1 MPAEIT
7 VKAWFYIKYSIHSTF
22 RIPNAMKRG
31 LTFQKWYPLCYM
43 LSTNSAYNVQNH
55 AFTFCCMIFIRNA
68 IHLYFCTLAS
78 ADTHA
83 STHLNIFLLL
93 KNVQFL
99 WCAVSFF
106 VFSIIAHLQMQRSE
120 REVLLS
126 VFFVGSLNFKPF
138 EKKLFSF
145 FRVTNKVYTAFQNL
159 TSFNIYLL
167 QYGLFARY
175 AMHVPCSN
183 NGLCA
188 WIVHRVD
195 MSLQNGIYA
204 IKRLVS

>member
-1 MPAEIT
+1 
-7 VKAWFYIKYSIHSTF
+7 
-22 RIPNAMKRG
+22 
-31 LTFQKWYPLCYM
+31 M

-55 AFTFCCMIFIRNA
+55 AFMLCCMIFIRNA

-83 STHLNIFLLL
+83 STHLNTFLLL
-93 KNVQFL
+93 KNVQFCDVL
-99 WCAVSFF
+99 YPFRIFNYCAF
-106 VFSIIAHLQMQRSE
+106 ANAKKRE

-138 EKKLFSF
+138 EKKPFSF
-145 FRVTNKVYTAFQNL
+145 FRTPNKVYTAFQNL

-188 WIVHRVD
+188 
-195 MSLQNGIYA
+195 
-204 IKRLVS
+204 

>member
-1 MPAEIT
+1 MPLHFVVWSLFET
-7 VKAWFYIKYSIHSTF
+7 QF
-22 RIPNAMKRG
+22 
-31 LTFQKWYPLCYM
+31 
-43 LSTNSAYNVQNH
+43 
-55 AFTFCCMIFIRNA
+55 IFI
-68 IHLYFCTLAS
+68 F
-78 ADTHA
+78 
-83 STHLNIFLLL
+83 
-93 KNVQFL
+93 
-99 WCAVSFF
+99 
-106 VFSIIAHLQMQRSE
+106 AHLHLQTHTHRLTLIYFSFWKTYNFCDVLYPFSYFQLLRICKCKE
-120 REVLLS
+120 AREVLLS

-188 WIVHRVD
+188 WIVRRGD